1 MADANHPCG
10 WERKQ
15 VSYYIDAPIVWRSGG
30 EGICLK
36 RICVFAGSS
45 KGVRFEYRE
54 AARVLGHTLCARGIS
69 VVYGA
74 GSIGLMGVLA
84 DAVLESGGEITGV
97 IPDKLMDMEV
107 AHEGLTELRV
117 VRTMHQRKALMAELA
132 DGFITLPGGLGTLEE
147 TMEMLTW
154 LQLGYHEKPIGL
166 LNIRGYYDPLL
177 RFLRHTHKEGFI
189 SQKSLNLF
197 SVDDTPESLVQRML
211 TPR

>member
-1 MADANHPCG
+1 
-10 WERKQ
+10 
-15 VSYYIDAPIVWRSGG
+15 
-30 EGICLK
+30 
-36 RICVFAGSS
+36 
-45 KGVRFEYRE
+45 
-54 AARVLGHTLCARGIS
+54 
-69 VVYGA
+69 
-74 GSIGLMGVLA
+74 MGVLA

-177 RFLRHTHKEGFI
+177 NLLRHTHKEGFI

>member
-1 MADANHPCG
+1 M
-10 WERKQ
+10 
-15 VSYYIDAPIVWRSGG
+15 
-30 EGICLK
+30 K

-45 KGVRFEYRE
+45 KGVRAEYQE
-54 AARVLGHTLCARGIS
+54 AARALGHALGAHGIG

-74 GSIGLMGVLA
+74 GGIGLMGVLA
-84 DAVLESGGEITGV
+84 DAVLENGGEITGV

-107 AHEGLTELRV
+107 AHEGITELRV
-117 VRTMHQRKALMAELA
+117 VRTMHERKALMAELS

-154 LQLGYHEKPIGL
+154 LQLGYHAKPVGL

-177 RFLRHTHKEGFI
+177 AFFRHMNEEGFI
-189 SQKSLNLF
+189 SEKILDSF
-197 SVDDTPESLVQRML
+197 TVDDAPEGLVRRML